1 MTIQRDGY
9 QTKINFTS
17 SSLSSAE
24 ESLQLEIK
32 ELSPPGVSGGG
43 PIDITTMSNSTWRT
57 AYPKS
62 LKTLLPLSMV
72 IAYDTELYDGM
83 IAMCNDNQLIQI
95 TFPDES
101 ELEFWGYV
109 DEFVPNAQV
118 EGEQPTA
125 SVTIQPTCFSE
136 DTAAEIDPDYSD

>member
-1 MTIQRDGY
+1 
-9 QTKINFTS
+9 
-17 SSLSSAE
+17 
-24 ESLQLEIK
+24 
-32 ELSPPGVSGGG
+32 
-43 PIDITTMSNSTWRT
+43 MSNSTWRT

-136 DTAAEIDPDYSD
+136 DTAAEIDPDYTD

>member
-17 SSLSSAE
+17 SSLSSSE
-24 ESLQLEIK
+24 EGLQLEIK

-43 PIDITTMSNSTWRT
+43 PIDITTMSNLTWRT
-57 AYPKS
+57 SYPKS
-62 LKTLLPLSMV
+62 LKTLLPLNMV

-95 TFPDES
+95 TFPDDS
-101 ELEFWGYV
+101 ELEFWGFV

-125 SVTIQPTCFSE
+125 SVTIQPTLFSE
-136 DTAAEIDPDYSD
+136 DTDAELAPDYTD